1 MSNELHASA
10 APLSEAA
17 AGGMVQTFPL
27 RRLRWAAILLLGISA
42 SAVGWT
48 IWQLRTDAVRSATSD
63 SGNIAAVLA
72 AQMSRSLTAIDAVL
86 LEVKRSAKDE
96 DIETPFGFDLA
107 FNSREFQ
114 ETLQAYRARLPQVF
128 NLAMADKNGKV
139 VVTTSAWPTPDLSAA
154 DRDYFR
160 DARSRS
166 DGQLS
171 TSIPSVSKVDG
182 RSIIVFARP
191 LESANGAFAGII
203 FAAVSTKYFEAIYSG
218 IQSVHSLLFTLLTP
232 DGTILFRHPDDLNSA
247 GKQLSNKSEWLD
259 AVSKGEAGFRIL
271 ATADGNVRYVS
282 ILKVPEYPLIV
293 DVSVTEDTSLAIW
306 RQRATAIG
314 IGSAVFLL
322 FSIYLLWAIN
332 RQVRRLSNSEASLAQ
347 KSAAVRRRSQQYFA
361 GREQCSTVSSG

>member
-1 MSNELHASA
+1 
-10 APLSEAA
+10 
-17 AGGMVQTFPL
+17 
-27 RRLRWAAILLLGISA
+27 
-42 SAVGWT
+42 
-48 IWQLRTDAVRSATSD
+48 
-63 SGNIAAVLA
+63 
-72 AQMSRSLTAIDAVL
+72 
-86 LEVKRSAKDE
+86 
-96 DIETPFGFDLA
+96 
-107 FNSREFQ
+107 
-114 ETLQAYRARLPQVF
+114 
-128 NLAMADKNGKV
+128 MADKNGKV

-182 RSIIVFARP
+182 RSIIVFARR

-218 IQSVHSLLFTLLTP
+218 IQSVNSLLFTLLTP

-293 DVSVTEDTSLAIW
+293 DISITEDTSLAIW

-332 RQVRRLSNSEASLAQ
+332 RQVRRLGNSEASLAQ
-347 KSAAVRRRSQQYFA
+347 KSQQLDAAINNMYRRA
-361 GREQCSTVSSG
+361 